1 MPDVT
6 ITFTD
11 AQWTRVVA
19 ATPTIKNL
27 GDSGDIDAAY
37 LADKFKTIVTDWVKE
52 HETKQQTTDD
62 F

>member
-19 ATPTIKNL
+19 ATPTIKRI
-27 GDSGDIDAAY
+27 GDSEDVDAAY
-37 LADKFKTIVTDWVKE
+37 LADKFKNMVTDWVKE